1 MYQYR
6 IWIRINQLQTIHTTI
21 MANNDI
27 EAKLLAEAQY
37 GQGNV
42 LGYNRIYD

>member
-6 IWIRINQLQTIHTTI
+6 IWVQITPLRT
-21 MANNDI
+21 ANIIISANDDF

-37 GQGNV
+37 GQGSV
-42 LGYNRIYD
+42 LGYSRIYD